1 MATQQQQQ
9 QHQQIVVPQFN
20 YFNTLKKMAA
30 AGCAASVAEVVSI
43 PMDTTKVRLQI
54 QGENVSGPCSNTPKY
69 RGMTHAIFTIVKEEG
84 PKSLFRGLNAGIQ
97 RQICF
102 CGIRIGLYDNVRKF
116 YGDTSEGKPKVLVK
130 ILASCTTAST
140 AVLLFQPT
148 EVVKIRMQAAGAK
161 QVYSGALSAY
171 QTIGRREGM
180 AGLYGGYQTNI
191 FRLSVVNCTEIVV
204 YDIIKSYVLY
214 KNLMEDNVPLHLTSA
229 VGAGFV
235 SCMITS
241 PIDVVKTRYI
251 TSAPGTYTSPIHC
264 AVDVVKKHGP
274 SAFYKGVVPSMMRFG
289 SWAVV
294 FFLSYEQIKRATHV

>member
-1 MATQQQQQ
+1 MAASHQQA
-9 QHQQIVVPQFN
+9 QIVVPQFN
-20 YFNTLKKMAA
+20 YLETVKKMAA
-30 AGCAASVAEVVSI
+30 AGFAASVAEVVSI

-54 QGENVSGPCSNTPKY
+54 QGESTISSSTPKY
-69 RGMTHAIFTIVKEEG
+69 RGMTHAIFTIIKEEG

-116 YGDTSEGKPKVLVK
+116 YGDTSEGKPKVVPK
-130 ILASCTTAST
+130 ILASVTTAST
-140 AVLLFQPT
+140 AVIFFQPT

-161 QVYSGALSAY
+161 QVYSGAFSAY
-171 QTIGRREGM
+171 KTIALREGVK
-180 AGLYGGYQTNI
+180 GLWKGYQTNI

-214 KNLMEDNVPLHLTSA
+214 KQLMNDSVPLHLTSA

-241 PIDVVKTRYI
+241 PIDVVKTRFI
-251 TSAPGTYTSPIHC
+251 NSAPGTYRSPIHC
-264 AVDVVKKHGP
+264 AVDVVRTDGP
-274 SAFYKGVVPSMMRFG
+274 TAFYKGVVPSMMRFG

-294 FFLSYEQIKRATHV
+294 FFLSYEQIKKASGSQA